1 VCGTTWRFEGHE
13 TIPSRW
19 IREFGQRLAA
29 GGGRLVARLEE
40 GSRWWYCIIAALIAV
55 VAMAAIQALGA
66 GIAGVFQR
74 ILTSI
79 TGIG

>member
-1 VCGTTWRFEGHE
+1 MGRYLFAVDLREALQELGH
-13 TIPSRW
+13 
-19 IREFGQRLAA
+19 RLTA

-40 GSRWWYCIIAALIAV
+40 GQSMVEYCIIAALIAV

-66 GIAGVFQR
+66 GISGVFQR

>member
-1 VCGTTWRFEGHE
+1 
-13 TIPSRW
+13 
-19 IREFGQRLAA
+19 
-29 GGGRLVARLEE
+29 
-40 GSRWWYCIIAALIAV
+40 V

>member
-1 VCGTTWRFEGHE
+1 MGRYLFAVDLRETLRDLGH
-13 TIPSRW
+13 
-19 IREFGQRLAA
+19 RLTA
-29 GGGRLVARLEE
+29 GGRRLVARLEE
-40 GSRWWYCIIAALIAV
+40 GQSMVEYCIIAALIAV

>member
-1 VCGTTWRFEGHE
+1 MGRYRFAVDLRETLRDLGH
-13 TIPSRW
+13 
-19 IREFGQRLAA
+19 RLTA

-40 GSRWWYCIIAALIAV
+40 GQSMVEYCIIAALIAV
-55 VAMAAIQALGA
+55 VAMAAIQALGT

-79 TGIG
+79 SGIG

>member
-1 VCGTTWRFEGHE
+1 MRRHLFAVDLRETLRELGH
-13 TIPSRW
+13 
-19 IREFGQRLAA
+19 RLTD
-29 GGGRLVARLEE
+29 GGRRLVARLEE
-40 GSRWWYCIIAALIAV
+40 GQSMVEYCIIAALIAV

>member
-1 VCGTTWRFEGHE
+1 MGRHLFAVDLRKTLRQLGH
-13 TIPSRW
+13 
-19 IREFGQRLAA
+19 RLTA

-40 GSRWWYCIIAALIAV
+40 GQSMVEYCIMAALIAV
-55 VAMAAIQALGA
+55 IAMAAVQALGT

>member
-1 VCGTTWRFEGHE
+1 MGRYLFAVDLRELGH
-13 TIPSRW
+13 RV
-19 IREFGQRLAA
+19 AA

-40 GSRWWYCIIAALIAV
+40 GQSMVEYCIIAALIAV

>member
-1 VCGTTWRFEGHE
+1 MGRYLFAVDLREALRDLGH
-13 TIPSRW
+13 
-19 IREFGQRLAA
+19 RLTA

-40 GSRWWYCIIAALIAV
+40 GQSMVEYCIIAALIAV
-55 VAMAAIQALGA
+55 VAMAAIQALGT

-79 TGIG
+79 SGIG